1 MIRIM
6 SAAALI
12 SFTAL
17 AGCGSEPAP
26 APPEVPDMETISDDP
41 SAALAADPERLRE
54 IRRECRIDRAAAGAA
69 LCEAAA
75 RATRMRFMGDD
86 IPAYE
91 PAPEDSDANAAWID

>member
-6 SAAALI
+6 SSAALI

-26 APPEVPDMETISDDP
+26 APPDVPDMEIISDDP
-41 SAALAADPERLRE
+41 AAALAADPERLRE
-54 IRRECRIDRAAAGAA
+54 VRRQCRSDRAATGTA

-91 PAPEDSDANAAWID
+91 PAPGDSDANTAWID